1 MAESNNF
8 TLDRAK
14 NALVSHDFALAAR
27 LYNSALAKN
36 PDDVQILLALGSCYE
51 KAKMDKKAQEPYLRI
66 LNIQPFNFEALNA
79 LGGVYR
85 RLGKY
90 NESVEVLEK
99 ALRTHQDDCSVY
111 YNLGSTYKLM
121 GDYDSASECFVE
133 VMDVNPNDVL
143 ACNHLGTIQALKG
156 NHTKALQTYWR
167 ALQIDSNHPVLHYN
181 SALSYMALGKIEEAK
196 KSMQNALKAK
206 PGWPEAL
213 AGYADL
219 LISER
224 NYDDAEEVLSN
235 GLKINPDNPLINT
248 GFGRLCRK
256 TGRFSDSEKYYR
268 QSLSQKEGD
277 ITALTGLELLY
288 ERQGRSEAALKML
301 DEIKKASENQETF
314 ENTLRRAKLLIDQ
327 NNLREAGDVLR
338 PLQNTHGTD
347 SEYLNTLAQYYTRA
361 GRTDKANGCCKKIAE
376 ISPENI
382 TYLRD
387 CAAQNIRNENYK
399 DAAKQLELYLDM
411 NPGDAKAM
419 ELLGNVL
426 ESRGNYDEALEM
438 WNKALEIEKNNPI
451 LLASVTRVGNRMN
464 NSQSTM
470 ARVSEILD
478 RASENLSAEEL
489 KESLRMYEQAVVVSS
504 AEVPLAEEDKIADE
518 TLGGDIDEI
527 ETLDYD
533 RLLQLEVT
541 SGDVPDYDDEYREML
556 VEPVENIR
564 SVDDERLQRSAMN
577 DMPLLTPDM
586 PMEFNPALARAQNY
600 DPFEGAPAGNYSI
613 GEKQDFMSV
622 DGMDF
627 EDDEDQIQYQNLKD
641 DKPAPQAEPYM
652 QPIQPQPVRQ
662 APPQMPPAWYSQP
675 EPSPVP
681 APEPAEKPAPQPQP
695 VFRKEPELSS
705 PEMPLDAD
713 DQIPAEPEENFAEDA
728 LFDQD
733 LTEDLPEEIV
743 LANDDEPDDEAENE
757 SDNVLSADDT
767 ENDGLSSLDSD
778 AENEE
783 SYGDTEELFSD
794 EDGTDGSAEN
804 AFETDASDAD
814 DVVDTEDAEDLTDAG
829 EPVFDEPVMFDAD
842 SDLSMLP
849 QSEPEPVDF
858 EPVTEEALDLPEDYS
873 PAEEENAAGPEN
885 EPPYKTAPQE
895 DDLSRVKISSNPD
908 AEKATIETVSNVV
921 KRVMYMP
928 TRKSYKNTADMFQ
941 DLRSLCSWLPPEA
954 KDKFMHSLA
963 RLKLD
968 YVISR
973 LNGRPGLLAAAQALR
988 KTGGM
993 TSPASDVKTG
1003 SLLKTMSY
1011 MQTLTGALPDK
1022 VQGDLLGSEVSRIA
1036 EALEKANPDLP
1047 RT

>member
-224 NYDDAEEVLSN
+224 RFNDAEEVLSN
-235 GLKINPDNPLINT
+235 GLKINPDSHLINT
-248 GFGRLCRK
+248 GMGRLCRK
-256 TGRFSDSEKYYR
+256 TGRFTDSEKYYR

-301 DEIKKASENQETF
+301 DDIRKASEGQETF

-338 PLQNTHGTD
+338 PLQESHGTD
-347 SEYLNTLAQYYTRA
+347 AEYLNTLAQYYTRA

-376 ISPENI
+376 VSPENI

-387 CAAQNIRNENYK
+387 CAAQNIRNENYN

-419 ELLGNVL
+419 ELLGNVF
-426 ESRGNYDEALEM
+426 ENRGSYDEALEM
-438 WNKALEIEKNNPI
+438 WNRALEIEKNNPI
-451 LLASVTRVGNRMN
+451 LLSSVTRVGNRMN

-478 RASENLSAEEL
+478 RASENLSAEDL

-504 AEVPLAEEDKIADE
+504 AEIPLAEEDKIADE

-527 ETLDYD
+527 ESLDYD
-533 RLLQLEVT
+533 RLLQLEVS

-641 DKPAPQAEPYM
+641 DKPAPQPEPYM

-662 APPQMPPAWYSQP
+662 APPQMQPAWDSQ
-675 EPSPVP
+675 PVP
-681 APEPAEKPAPQPQP
+681 APAPVPDPAEKTVPQPAPAP
-695 VFRKEPELSS
+695 KEASES
-705 PEMPLDAD
+705 PSYEEPIDAE
-713 DQIPAEPEENFAEDA
+713 DQISAEPVSDFAEDA

-743 LANDDEPDDEAENE
+743 LANDDSLEDDPENEAESDSSDE
-757 SDNVLSADDT
+757 SVSAGDELSPFEPAD
-767 ENDGLSSLDSD
+767 ESG
-778 AENEE
+778 E

-794 EDGTDGSAEN
+794 DS
-804 AFETDASDAD
+804 ET
-814 DVVDTEDAEDLTDAG
+814 AEDDG
-829 EPVFDEPVMFDAD
+829 EPIFDEPAMFDAD
-842 SDLSMLP
+842 SDLSVLP

-858 EPVTEEALDLPEDYS
+858 EAVTEDALDLPEDYS
-873 PAEEENAAGPEN
+873 EEKESAAGQKD
-885 EPPYKTAPQE
+885 EPPYKTAPAE
-895 DDLSRVKISSNPD
+895 DDLSRVQISSNPD

-993 TSPASDVKTG
+993 TSPAGDAKTG